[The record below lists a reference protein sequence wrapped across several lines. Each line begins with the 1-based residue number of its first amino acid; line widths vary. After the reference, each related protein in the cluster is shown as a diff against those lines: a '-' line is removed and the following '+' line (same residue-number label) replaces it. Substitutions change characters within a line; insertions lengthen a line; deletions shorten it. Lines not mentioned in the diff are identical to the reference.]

1 MVTFLYLFSLKEIVM
16 ITLAIAGK
24 PNCGK
29 STFFTAATLAHA
41 EIANYPFT
49 TIDANHGVAYVRTEC
64 PCRELGVTCE
74 VCENGVRYIPISL
87 IDVAGL
93 VPEAHKGRGLGNQ
106 FLDHLRQADAIL
118 HLIDAS
124 GGTDAEGNPV
134 GVGEHD
140 PLEDVGFIE
149 REMTMWVYGIIEKH
163 WQKIQ
168 RSSQQRTYSIAQAV
182 ADVFAGLGVTSEQ
195 VRDVEHELAI
205 DLRRI
210 GDEDLVAFCERLVQ
224 ISKPMLVV
232 GNKAD
237 QAPGPVLDRL
247 ASAEVIFASAAGEL
261 ALRKAAEG
269 GFITYHA
276 GDADFSVNEG
286 ANLTDPQKAG
296 LEAVRAVMR
305 RWEGTGVQKAIDT
318 AVYDLLDMIVVYPVE
333 DESKF
338 CDGQGR
344 VLPDAFLMKWGSTP
358 HDLAYQVHTDIGEG
372 FLYAVDAR
380 KKMRI
385 KEDHVLE
392 NGDIIKIVSTRR

>member
-1 MVTFLYLFSLKEIVM
+1 M

-29 STFFTAATLAHA
+29 STFFTAATMAHA

-49 TIDANHGVAYVRTEC
+49 TIDANHGVAYVRTAC
-64 PCRELGVTCE
+64 PCRDLGVTCE
-74 VCENGVRYIPISL
+74 VCENEVRYIPMSL

-134 GVGEHD
+134 GIGEHD

-149 REMTMWVYGIIEKH
+149 HEMTMWVYGIIEKH

-168 RSSQQRTYSIAQAV
+168 RSAQQRTYSIVQAV
-182 ADVFAGLGVTSEQ
+182 ADVFAGLGITAEQ
-195 VRDVEHELAI
+195 VKDVEHELGI

-210 GDEDLVAFCERLVQ
+210 GEEELIAFCERLVRL
-224 ISKPMLVV
+224 SKPMLVV

-237 QAPGPVLDRL
+237 QAPAPLLDRL
-247 ASAEVIFASAAGEL
+247 AGAEVTFASAAGEL

-276 GDADFSVNEG
+276 GDGDFSINEDTK
-286 ANLTDPQKAG
+286 LTEAQKAG

-305 RWEGTGVQKAIDT
+305 RWGGTGVQQAIDT

-333 DESKF
+333 DEHKF

-344 VLPDAFLMKWGSTP
+344 VLPDAFLMKRGSTP

>member
-1 MVTFLYLFSLKEIVM
+1 M

-29 STFFTAATLAHA
+29 STFFTAATMAHA

-74 VCENGVRYIPISL
+74 VCDNGVRYIPVSL

-134 GVGEHD
+134 GIGEHD

-182 ADVFAGLGVTSEQ
+182 ADVFAGLGVTAEQ

-210 GDEDLVAFCERLVQ
+210 GEEELVAFCERLVQ

-237 QAPGPVLDRL
+237 QAPGPLLDRL
-247 ASAEVIFASAAGEL
+247 EGAEVIFASAAGEL

-269 GFITYHA
+269 SFITYHA
-276 GDADFSVNEG
+276 GDADFSVNET
-286 ANLTDPQKAG
+286 APLTDAQKAG
-296 LEAVRAVMR
+296 LEAIRAFMK
-305 RWEGTGVQKAIDT
+305 RWGGTGVQKAIDA
-318 AVYDLLDMIVVYPVE
+318 AVYGMLDRIVVYPVE
-333 DESKF
+333 DEQKF

-344 VLPDAFLMKWGSTP
+344 VLPDAFLMKRGSTP

-392 NGDIIKIVSTRR
+392 HGDIIKIVSTRR